1 MTFWAATLDVLTV
14 ALGALAAIIAAT
26 GGLRKVLFD
35 DLRISLTDPWRPLLA
50 GVAVCAIRHLVCRR
64 PTLLG
69 RVGAVWTWIAR
80 HAGRQP
86 LAADEGVLLAGTPSR
101 ICRRG
106 ELLAV
111 GAAMALLT
119 ILMTYPQIRRLD
131 AVPDL
136 GDPLFSTWRLAW
148 VAHQLPRD
156 PLHLFD
162 GNMFYPER
170 FTLAYSDSMLLPAV
184 TAAPFLW
191 LGVHTVV
198 VYNAFLL
205 MTFVLAGVSMYLLV
219 RALTAQASAAFVAG
233 VAFAFYPFR
242 FDHYSHFELQWSFWM
257 PLALLAL
264 HRTLARGRPKD
275 GLLTGGLL
283 ACQTFSSIYF
293 GTFLAIY
300 LVPVWA
306 VVGLGW
312 RRVRSSLVPLAA
324 GAVLA
329 AALIVPAM
337 VPYFQGRHTVGE
349 RTTEEI
355 DTYSATGN
363 DYLVP
368 RVNGPTYTDL
378 PHGRIWPERA
388 LFPGILIVVLAL
400 VGVWPP
406 LSASRMAYA
415 AGLVFAF
422 EASLGLH
429 GYLYPLLYRWLPP
442 FHALRVAARFSML
455 VGFSLAVLAGYG
467 VARVAG
473 RIRVRWLRHGLAVA
487 LCAVVL
493 FVSRWVQPLEA
504 VYPAPGP
511 VERWLA
517 AQPPTVIVDL
527 PVVDRV
533 RSENAYLYFS
543 TFHWQRRPNGFS
555 GFLPPSYLAFLGAMA
570 HFPDDEG
577 MALLGGREV
586 RFVVVHEQF
595 YPRRGLYLGALSA
608 IGRRSDLRE
617 VYRSVFGAF
626 ETRVYQLVR

>member
-1 MTFWAATLDVLTV
+1 
-14 ALGALAAIIAAT
+14 
-26 GGLRKVLFD
+26 
-35 DLRISLTDPWRPLLA
+35 LTDPWRPLLA

-283 ACQTFSSIYF
+283 ACSRASTSVPFWPSISSRS
-293 GTFLAIY
+293 G
-300 LVPVWA
+300 PSWDWA
-306 VVGLGW
+306 GVAFVRAW
-312 RRVRSSLVPLAA
+312 SRSPRVRCW
-324 GAVLA
+324 
-329 AALIVPAM
+329 
-337 VPYFQGRHTVGE
+337 Q
-349 RTTEEI
+349 
-355 DTYSATGN
+355 
-363 DYLVP
+363 P
-368 RVNGPTYTDL
+368 R
-378 PHGRIWPERA
+378 
-388 LFPGILIVVLAL
+388 
-400 VGVWPP
+400 
-406 LSASRMAYA
+406 
-415 AGLVFAF
+415 
-422 EASLGLH
+422 
-429 GYLYPLLYRWLPP
+429 
-442 FHALRVAARFSML
+442 
-455 VGFSLAVLAGYG
+455 
-467 VARVAG
+467 
-473 RIRVRWLRHGLAVA
+473 
-487 LCAVVL
+487 
-493 FVSRWVQPLEA
+493 
-504 VYPAPGP
+504 
-511 VERWLA
+511 
-517 AQPPTVIVDL
+517 
-527 PVVDRV
+527 
-533 RSENAYLYFS
+533 
-543 TFHWQRRPNGFS
+543 
-555 GFLPPSYLAFLGAMA
+555 
-570 HFPDDEG
+570 
-577 MALLGGREV
+577 
-586 RFVVVHEQF
+586 
-595 YPRRGLYLGALSA
+595 
-608 IGRRSDLRE
+608 
-617 VYRSVFGAF
+617 
-626 ETRVYQLVR
+626 